1 MLSLSWGFNLTYAF
15 PPILILSNAT
25 ENPIQASHYYPDH
38 PHVTGKKLVHRS
50 VGHGPGRSTSTTTKQ
65 PSSPGSPVTTKPTQV
80 EPCCLAEAKMLRA
93 RGLSYEVFAFGQNC
107 SNCLGT
113 GDNQSTM
120 TPRRLDILC
129 GKKIT
134 GICYGSGPHVLVCTE
149 DGELYAWGHNGYNQL
164 GNGNTVQ
171 GIVPVQICVDVL
183 PKRVVQVACGSH
195 HSMVLTSNGE
205 VFAWG
210 YNNCGQIGSGTTAK
224 NQPTPRRVCAQLQS
238 KVVIA
243 VAAGPTCSM
252 AITDNGQVYGWG
264 YNGTGQLGVGGTGNQ
279 LIPCKVVF
287 VQQVCIVQGKY
298 RVTKCGPALSNTMVT
313 QVLQGDFGIV
323 EDSFNDAM
331 LK

>member
-1 MLSLSWGFNLTYAF
+1 MLSSQTCLENPAGDLCFTPGGVASP
-15 PPILILSNAT
+15 PPIDDRCDWLFGTCANEVI
-25 ENPIQASHYYPDH
+25 Y
-38 PHVTGKKLVHRS
+38 
-50 VGHGPGRSTSTTTKQ
+50 TTDND
-65 PSSPGSPVTTKPTQV
+65 
-80 EPCCLAEAKMLRA
+80 
-93 RGLSYEVFAFGQNC
+93 EVFAFGQNC

-134 GICYGSGPHVLVCTE
+134 GISYGSGPHVLVCTE

-171 GIVPVQICVDVL
+171 GTVPIQICVELKKVM
-183 PKRVVQVACGSH
+183 QVACGSH
-195 HSMVLTSNGE
+195 HSMVLTSEGE

-210 YNNCGQIGSGTTAK
+210 YNNCGQIGSGTTA
-224 NQPTPRRVCAQLQS
+224 NQPTPRRVCAQLQT

-243 VAAGPTCSM
+243 IAAGPTCSM

-287 VQQVCIVQGKY
+287 VQQVCIVQSKIQ
-298 RVTKCGPALSNTMVT
+298 TKKSEKLKPANIQPNRRILIKWSSAIN
-313 QVLQGDFGIV
+313 V
-323 EDSFNDAM
+323 E
-331 LK
+331 